1 MAILTTL
8 NGAAPIDA
16 SDDSYHTFPT
26 DAGSVLSQS
35 FGTLDADFS
44 TMDSLTITLEA
55 SLVNA
60 LGDDS
65 YTLRLSV
72 FNVANDTVMAAD
84 TSADNGFSGAL
95 DPTLLG
101 EDIVS
106 TTDSSFGPI
115 TFAYVNTTATKAEW
129 EASEVRITQIH
140 TQTKGGD
147 GNAIRVD
154 HVIFDGVYTQAVN
167 QSINAIGLNPS
178 FTVGSTGITPG
189 AVSLASTG
197 LNPSITVGV
206 ADITPGTASITS
218 TGLNPAFVIGTTSI
232 NVRQNILSTGL
243 NPSITIGTASINVR
257 QAIASIGLNPSI
269 TVGTADI
276 TPGTASIASTGLNPS
291 ITVGTAST
299 TPGIASIPSTGLN
312 PSITVGTTGITP
324 GISGLA
330 STGLNP
336 SIIVGTASIVR
347 GDAYFGIKGNI
358 VLTGNISF
366 SI

>member
-8 NGAAPIDA
+8 NAATPLDA
-16 SDDSYHTFPT
+16 SDNSYLTFTT
-26 DAGSVLSQS
+26 DTTETLSRD
-35 FGTLDADFS
+35 LDDVNIGFS
-44 TMDSLTITLEA
+44 TMDSLTYNVEY

-60 LGDDS
+60 FGDD
-65 YTLRLSV
+65 TNDLSIRI
-72 FNVANDTVMAAD
+72 M
-84 TSADNGFSGAL
+84 SGASVLAAL
-95 DPTLLG
+95 DAGGTAEVVALNITSSTDTNSG
-101 EDIVS
+101 VVS
-106 TTDSSFGPI
+106 FT
-115 TFAYVNTTATKAEW
+115 YVNTTATTAQWNAATVEL
-129 EASEVRITQIH
+129 TQ
-140 TQTKGGD
+140 TNGQTKGGD

-154 HVIFDGVYTQAVN
+154 HVIFDGVYTPAVN
-167 QSINAIGLNPS
+167 QSINAVGLNPT
-178 FTVGSTGITPG
+178 FTTGSTGITPG

-197 LNPSITVGV
+197 LNPSITVGI

-218 TGLNPAFVIGTTSI
+218 TGLNPTFVIGTTSV

-257 QAIASIGLNPSI
+257 QTIASIGLNPSI

-299 TPGIASIPSTGLN
+299 TPGIASIASTGLN

-324 GISGLA
+324 GTSGLV